1 MLGGVAYFWKTVSF
15 SRGFEGAEFFFA
27 QCSSCSMDIW
37 WWCFCWSLSGEW
49 KVVGE
54 SVETIHTGTEQAFLA
69 THLESWRS
77 DSMLIVCERQQNL
90 LASRKL
96 DGDQFFIF
104 TGLCSCDAS
113 LLGIP
118 FKQVFFSKGVWCRS
132 FLRLFVRGSC
142 EAITGLGTE
151 SDHGMCKN
159 GRPALLLILWPA
171 LTKLMKND
179 SRSVLC
185 PILLSVQ
192 WPAMA
197 RLTKNGPRE
206 GPAALLC
213 CCHCALCAGWSSQ
226 RHRQPAAGHHSCWCW
241 QPGSECAWT

>member
-1 MLGGVAYFWKTVSF
+1 MQFLQHGHVVMVFLLVI
-15 SRGFEGAEFFFA
+15 
-27 QCSSCSMDIW
+27 IW
-37 WWCFCWSLSGEW
+37 WW

-77 DSMLIVCERQQNL
+77 VSMLIVCERQQNL

-96 DGDQFFIF
+96 DGDHFFIF

-118 FKQVFFSKGVWCRS
+118 FKQGFFSKGVWCRS
-132 FLRLFVRGSC
+132 FLRLFVSGSC

-151 SDHGMCKN
+151 SDHGMCKSVC
-159 GRPALLLILWPA
+159 PALLLILWPA

-197 RLTKNGPRE
+197 RLTKNGPWRVLLPFCVAVTVLCMQAE
-206 GPAALLC
+206 VPKDIDSQLPDITAADVDSLAQSVPEL
-213 CCHCALCAGWSSQ
+213 
-226 RHRQPAAGHHSCWCW
+226 RQ
-241 QPGSECAWT
+241 QLR

>member
-1 MLGGVAYFWKTVSF
+1 MQFLQHGHVVMVFLLVI
-15 SRGFEGAEFFFA
+15 
-27 QCSSCSMDIW
+27 IW
-37 WWCFCWSLSGEW
+37 WW
-49 KVVGE
+49 KVFGE

-96 DGDQFFIF
+96 DGDQFLIF

-132 FLRLFVRGSC
+132 FLRLFVSGSC

-151 SDHGMCKN
+151 SDHGMCKS
-159 GRPALLLILWPA
+159 GRLALLLILWPT

-197 RLTKNGPRE
+197 RLTENGPWRVLLPFCVAVTVLCVQAE
-206 GPAALLC
+206 VPKDIDSQLPDITAADVDSLAQSVPEL
-213 CCHCALCAGWSSQ
+213 
-226 RHRQPAAGHHSCWCW
+226 RQ
-241 QPGSECAWT
+241 QLR